1 MGQGGSRGLSWLGL
15 AAFHHTPG
23 RPMVINTSLS
33 FLPVPTLALDD
44 YPLLKDEKPRPN
56 DLSAQTSYL
65 QSRNLEV

>member
-1 MGQGGSRGLSWLGL
+1 MG
-15 AAFHHTPG
+15 
-23 RPMVINTSLS
+23 INTSLS

-56 DLSAQTSYL
+56 DLSAQTSHL